1 MWKSGLFAEAKS
13 NHGDATIDTNFG
25 SITNI
30 WILSPSKID
39 FATLHFI
46 FISLEIVFYN
56 RIICL
61 CFDSPFHN
69 NVLLR

>member
-1 MWKSGLFAEAKS
+1 MWKSGLFAETKS
-13 NHGDATIDTNFG
+13 NHGDATIDANFG

-39 FATLHFI
+39 FATLDI
-46 FISLEIVFYN
+46 KIMFYN

-61 CFDSPFHN
+61 CFDSLFHN